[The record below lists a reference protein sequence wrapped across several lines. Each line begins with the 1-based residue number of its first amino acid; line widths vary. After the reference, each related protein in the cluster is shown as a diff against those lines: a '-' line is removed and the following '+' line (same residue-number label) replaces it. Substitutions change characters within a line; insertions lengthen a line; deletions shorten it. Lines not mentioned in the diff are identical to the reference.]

1 MATDSTGIAP
11 TEWVDV
17 RFLVDR
23 HVVLSFLERVSV
35 MDFALVADNLATSP
49 ENPCMSNQQAAKVSD
64 QLRRI
69 IKNCAFSRYEIGT
82 RTGIDDGT
90 LSRFM
95 SGERGLSMKALDRL
109 GDCLSLTVNMRR
121 QPKPTRR

>member
-17 RFLVDR
+17 RCLVDR
-23 HVVLSFLERVSV
+23 HLVLSFLERVSD
-35 MDFALVADNLATSP
+35 MDFALVVDNLGTSP
-49 ENPCMSNQQAAKVSD
+49 DFSCMSNQQAANVSD

-69 IKNCAFSRYEIGT
+69 IKDCGLSRYEIGK
-82 RTGIDDGT
+82 RTGIDEGT

-95 SGERGLSMKALDRL
+95 SGERGLSIKALDRL
-109 GDCLSLTVNMRR
+109 GECLGLTVNMRR
-121 QPKPTRR
+121 QPKQSSK